1 MSEEKKPSAKNFVEG
16 VFKAED
22 SSAASI
28 EKGKLNKYNNIAI
41 KMFHTGVLTPKEMI
55 YPAIAQFATKLL
67 KGVQTYRTL
76 YFVNVLKIDMAYVTL
91 ILTLIGIYDIL
102 NNPIMGAIYDK
113 TRTRWGK
120 ARPYVMFAAFPYF
133 ISTALLYSGALFLG
147 DTSGN
152 DARKIVFVFVMLFI
166 QETFST
172 IYSIPRD
179 NMLTLQTANPKDR
192 ITVGL
197 LNTYIGELG
206 SQLVYLIFLPL
217 MELYNK
223 GYSSISMPIIF
234 AILAGVTSVIGAGSN
249 VAMAIGCKERIALQ
263 EKPAPLTKSL
273 FYILKNKY
281 QLRNFIAG
289 FLTSW
294 WADGGYSWDVVT
306 QQEIF
311 GGSIPSFIAY
321 APYNILDAVSITF
334 IPKFQK
340 VFKNN
345 RQALIVLRMWDL
357 FCCAGMMI
365 FGLPI
370 LGTMNA
376 SNYKSKRW
384 FMVLVYGIFYGIN
397 AINNGPA
404 NVFESEV
411 GREISDYTEYVTGER
426 PDGTINILTDLIT
439 KVTSPIN
446 AALTIWL
453 FKWSG
458 YDSTITMLPWSQNS
472 HTIYQ
477 KVFFLFNGI
486 HILPNVARVIPYFF
500 YDLVGEKREQMY
512 IALNER
518 RALIANKDEETE
530 ALEAMV
536 AGMAAEETK

>member
-1 MSEEKKPSAKNFVEG
+1 MSEDRKPSAKNFVEG
-16 VFKAED
+16 VFKAEN

-76 YFVNVLKIDMAYVTL
+76 YFVNVLKIDMSYVTL

-102 NNPIMGAIYDK
+102 NNPIMGALYDR

-197 LNTYIGELG
+197 LNTYIGEAG

-223 GYSSISMPIIF
+223 GYSNISMPIIF

-281 QLRNFIAG
+281 QLRNFIAS

-321 APYNILDAVSITF
+321 MPYNALDTISITF

-340 VFKNN
+340 IFKNN
-345 RQALIVLRMWDL
+345 KQALIVLRMWDL

-365 FGLPI
+365 FGLPV

-376 SNYKSKRW
+376 ANFKTKRW
-384 FMVLVYGIFYGIN
+384 LMVLVYGIFYGIN

-404 NVFESEV
+404 NVFESEI

-458 YDSTITMLPWSQNS
+458 YDSTLTMLPWAQNS
-472 HTIYQ
+472 HTVYQ

-486 HILPNVARVIPYFF
+486 HILPNVAKVVPYFF

-518 RALIANKDEETE
+518 RALIAKKDEETE

-536 AGMAAEETK
+536 AGMEAEKIN